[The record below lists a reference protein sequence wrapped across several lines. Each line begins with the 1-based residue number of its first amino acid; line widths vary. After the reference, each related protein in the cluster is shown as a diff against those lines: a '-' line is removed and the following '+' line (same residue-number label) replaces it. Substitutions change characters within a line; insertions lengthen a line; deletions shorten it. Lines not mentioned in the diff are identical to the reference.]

1 MLEWGYFTAN
11 AGSELVYLRGDALP
25 PSPWPKPRDKQSWSG
40 VTVQQTRRREII
52 SVGMHTRALGF
63 PGKGEQGGAPP
74 HQEINSEQKSKKEF
88 RMNRR
93 QQHLTGKNVLA
104 RMFLRSGTNKSVR
117 QERERQE
124 CPEAL
129 QGEATMTFINS
140 YFHLYTVSSLLAS
153 THPEHSSCLTF
164 VTFLLSSALRYVPV
178 GPCCS

>member
-1 MLEWGYFTAN
+1 MSLSSFLLVSSDEGQWVLELGCCTAN
-11 AGSELVYLRGDALP
+11 AGPDLDYLRGDALP

-74 HQEINSEQKSKKEF
+74 HQEINSEQKS
-88 RMNRR
+88 R
-93 QQHLTGKNVLA
+93 G
-104 RMFLRSGTNKSVR
+104 
-117 QERERQE
+117 ERQE

-129 QGEATMTFINS
+129 QGEATKTFINS
-140 YFHLYTVSSLLAS
+140 YSHLYTGSSLLAS

-164 VTFLLSSALRYVPV
+164 VTFFLSSALRYVPV
-178 GPCCS
+178 GPRCS